1 MTKMNWDSPYREP
14 EPGQRLFPS
23 DGPVIVTPD
32 KPVVRSRK
40 KKAASAPPPK
50 TPKMPASLK
59 RLHRQRRDLEKRIA
73 SILQRTTAEKAGPI
87 FHTMVTDLERVRQ
100 EIVAHPSRSRGE

>member
-1 MTKMNWDSPYREP
+1 MTKMNWGSPYREP

-40 KKAASAPPPK
+40 KKAASAPQTK

-59 RLHRQRRDLEKRIA
+59 RLHRKRRDLEKRIA

-87 FHTMVTDLERVRQ
+87 YDGIVAELELVRQ
-100 EIVAHPSRSRGE
+100 KIAAHP